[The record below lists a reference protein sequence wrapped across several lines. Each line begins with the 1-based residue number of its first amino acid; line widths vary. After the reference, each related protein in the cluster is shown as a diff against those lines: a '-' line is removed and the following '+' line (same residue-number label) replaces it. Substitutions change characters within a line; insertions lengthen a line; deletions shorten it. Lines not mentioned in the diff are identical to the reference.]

1 MIITKEEAWASR
13 DRADKETTKE
23 EWYES
28 LERIVRNITLDGH
41 SELSQQ
47 ECYEKVIK
55 RFHLR
60 EFEIVGF
67 NKAIQMENKA
77 LFRILQLKELG
88 IYKQ

>member
-41 SELSQQ
+41 SELSQ
-47 ECYEKVIK
+47 
-55 RFHLR
+55 
-60 EFEIVGF
+60 
-67 NKAIQMENKA
+67 
-77 LFRILQLKELG
+77 
-88 IYKQ
+88 